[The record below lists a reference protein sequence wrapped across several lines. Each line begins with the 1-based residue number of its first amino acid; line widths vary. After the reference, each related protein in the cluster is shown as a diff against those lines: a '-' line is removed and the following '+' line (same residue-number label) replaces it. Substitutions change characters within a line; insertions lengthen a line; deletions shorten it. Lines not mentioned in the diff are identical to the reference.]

1 MKRYNYFYAAV
12 CMMLASIL
20 NLQAQTSVTVTSAGT
35 LKSKLPTDYMTSV
48 THLIVNG
55 PLNGTDILTIKSMRE
70 NLSILDLGNAQ
81 IVKDNENPYHVS
93 GTTKY
98 YTQKNVIGDFM
109 FYAMTSLTRVVMP
122 KDVFSIGSWSDSYE
136 DPWYTDNGVL
146 KLQGSPRTSYAS
158 EFDTSY
164 GCAAFSRCIN
174 LKEVVFPT
182 ALVYI
187 GPKAFSD
194 CTSLT
199 AIAIPEGVEII
210 GGFCFKGCIELATAS
225 LPSTLNTKK
234 ILDFYT
240 SGSEY
245 WGNTFHQC
253 SKLSNV
259 TLASG
264 MTTLSPAMFRGC
276 TALTSITL
284 PNTLTT
290 LESSV
295 FYNCTALTALTI
307 PASVTTIGGS
317 AFQNCLALTEI
328 NLPEGINQ
336 ISSHTFDNCSALTTF
351 TMPNSVLT
359 IDYDAFRGCSSLS
372 QITLSTELNSI
383 SSGAFENC
391 KALTSIILPEKLI
404 AINSNVFA
412 NSGLKHITLP
422 ASVMTIAEGAFSS
435 CKELESINLPANMMD
450 IERETFSNCEKL
462 SDIDLPSGLLTI
474 KQNAFYNCKALKK
487 VTLSGSI
494 QSIEGGAFSNSGLEE
509 VILKEGISALPEGT
523 FAGCKY
529 LKKMTFPKS
538 MKTIGGLSG
547 TSISEL
553 DFAEG
558 AAPEVIGA
566 NAFSNCDSLR
576 TLSLPASIKE
586 IQQLAFNDCDNLKS
600 VDLSHLSLTTIEEGT
615 FRDCDSLKTVKLPT
629 TVTEIKHSAFNNSK
643 ALETINLEDLKL
655 TALGE
660 SAFLDCQNLKSVD
673 LSKSTITEI
682 SSHAFASCRNLQTV
696 KLPSTL
702 KAIGQRGFSE
712 TIIDEMIL
720 PEGLTT
726 IEHCAFGWTSSSAY
740 GTTIKNIYIPESVTF
755 IASGAFY
762 NCAITGTLEI
772 DPNEN
777 LVLDGGDF
785 NSTSPFWGKS
795 LNIVKWNSTK
805 TFSAEKFG
813 RVTFLYL
820 PEGGSV
826 TTTQQIDAV
835 FYNGV
840 TDKLTVAAKGSD
852 KEGFYNYYSYTQDQ
866 DTKAKHVT
874 FTKNFNTTSGYGE
887 AQGWKTLV
895 LPFDVTETYKVNSSY
910 YNGETTYDTIYIA
923 PFGSEALNAEGT
935 LPYWLYELGAD
946 GNYKAATAIKAHTP
960 YLICMPNN
968 SKYPSEY
975 NISGDITFAANNE
988 AGVLLSKT
996 EGALKRSVGTKFDLV
1011 PTYESLNKHDSIY
1024 VLNESNYYYA
1034 DDKTYKNGSVF
1045 IKNYNENYSSYPA
1058 VSPFQAYLIS
1068 KENVVSGA
1076 SLNSPMYYAI
1086 GGGNGEITGI
1096 ENPFVT
1102 PDQAVKVYARGGVL
1116 YIESNA
1122 ARTIHIYNTA
1132 GQTVRVVEAQEGMN
1146 EVRGLGKGIYLLE
1159 GQKVSV
1165 K

>member
-1 MKRYNYFYAAV
+1 MKRYNYFYATV
-12 CMMLASIL
+12 CLMLASIL
-20 NLQAQTSVTVTSAGT
+20 SVQAQTSVTVTSAGT

-70 NLSILDLGNAQ
+70 NLAILDLGNAQ
-81 IVKDNENPYHVS
+81 IVKDDVNPYHVS

-98 YTQKNVIGDFM
+98 YTQNNVIGDFM

-146 KLQGSPRTSYAS
+146 KLNGSPNTRSAS
-158 EFDTSY
+158 SSDTSY

-187 GPKAFSD
+187 GPKAFAD

-199 AIAIPEGVEII
+199 AIAIPEGVEFI
-210 GGFCFKGCIELATAS
+210 GGYGFKGCVELTTAS

-234 ILDFYT
+234 ILYDFDT
-240 SGSEY
+240 WSNDY
-245 WGNTFHQC
+245 WGYTFFNC

-264 MTTLSPAMFRGC
+264 MTTLNPYIFQGC
-276 TALTSITL
+276 TALASITL

-290 LESSV
+290 LKNGAFSG
-295 FYNCTALTALTI
+295 CKALTELSI
-307 PASVTTIGGS
+307 PASVTTIEYNC
-317 AFQNCLALTEI
+317 FQGCTALTAMT
-328 NLPEGINQ
+328 LPEGIAQ
-336 ISSHTFDNCSALTTF
+336 IYNSTFEGCTALTTF
-351 TMPNSVLT
+351 TMPNSVLS
-359 IDYDAFRGCSSLS
+359 IGSYAFQNCSSLS

-383 SSGAFENC
+383 ENGAFYKC
-391 KALTSIILPEKLI
+391 IALTSITLPEKLM
-404 AINSNVFA
+404 AINSSVFA
-412 NSGLKHITLP
+412 YSGLKEIVLP
-422 ASVMTIAEGAFSS
+422 ASVMTIASSAFSN
-435 CKELESINLPANMMD
+435 CKELERINLPANMMD
-450 IERETFSNCEKL
+450 IEEATFLNCEKL
-462 SDIDLPSGLLTI
+462 SDINLPSGLLTI
-474 KQNAFYNCKALKK
+474 KSEAFQNCYALKK
-487 VTLSGSI
+487 ITLSSSI
-494 QSIEGGAFSNSGLEE
+494 QSIESGAFRNSGLEE

-523 FAGCKY
+523 FTGCKY
-529 LKKMTFPKS
+529 LKKITFPKS

-558 AAPEVIGA
+558 ATPEVIGA

-586 IQQLAFNDCDNLKS
+586 IQQSAFNDCDNLKS

-629 TVTEIKHSAFNNSK
+629 TVTEIKNSAFNNSK

-660 SAFLDCQNLKSVD
+660 SAFWGCRSLTAVD

-682 SSHAFASCRNLQTV
+682 EALTFVNCKNLQTV
-696 KLPSTL
+696 KFPSTL
-702 KAIGQRGFSE
+702 K
-712 TIIDEMIL
+712 TIKERAFATSKINEIIL

-726 IEHCAFGWTSSSAY
+726 IGHCAFGWISSSSN
-740 GTTIKNIYIPESVTF
+740 GSTFHNVYIPESVTL
-755 IASGAFY
+755 IESWAFQSA
-762 NCAITGTLEI
+762 NITG
-772 DPNEN
+772 
-777 LVLDGGDF
+777 
-785 NSTSPFWGKS
+785 S
-795 LNIVKWNSTK
+795 LNITPNEHLTLQEGAFATNSAENVIWNSTK
-805 TFSAEKFG
+805 QFPKERFSHINK
-813 RVTFLYL
+813 LYL
-820 PEGGSV
+820 PEGGS
-826 TTTQQIDAV
+826 TSSTDDITNI

-840 TDKLTVAAKGSD
+840 TDKLTIAAKGSD
-852 KEGFYNYYSYTQDQ
+852 KEGFYDYYSYTQDQ
-866 DTKAKHVT
+866 DIKAKRVT
-874 FTKNFNTTSGYGE
+874 YTKNFSSESGYGE
-887 AQGWKTLV
+887 ARGWKTLV
-895 LPFDVTETYKVNSSY
+895 LPFDVTETYKVKSNY

-923 PFGSEALNAEGT
+923 PFGSEALNNEGT

-946 GNYKAATAIKAHTP
+946 GNYKAATAIKAHTA
-960 YLICMPNN
+960 YLVCMPNN
-968 SKYPSEY
+968 NKYPSEY

-1024 VLNESNYYYA
+1024 VLNEGNYYYA

-1045 IKNYNENYSSYPA
+1045 IKNYSENYSNRPA
-1058 VSPFQAYLIS
+1058 VNPFQVYLVS
-1068 KENVVSGA
+1068 KEHAVSGA

-1122 ARTIHIYNTA
+1122 ARTIHIYNTL
-1132 GQTVRVVEAQEGMN
+1132 GQTVRVVEAEEGMN

-1159 GQKVSV
+1159 GQKVNV